1 MTHSFRLSIYLDFT
15 DSIDF
20 IGRYICSSVPSYPQM
35 KNDFMQTVNLLT
47 IKLQL
52 KVEGSNNLLSRLK
65 KKSLKKSYL
74 FFKTRFEVFFWRPI
88 LARGRFLESPGNF
101 SGPKSNILIE
111 KQRIR
116 VGILASKVLHFVSIT
131 DSFIM
136 LDTKLLKPLSCM

>member
-65 KKSLKKSYL
+65 KKKFKK
-74 FFKTRFEVFFWRPI
+74 I
-88 LARGRFLESPGNF
+88 LSFL
-101 SGPKSNILIE
+101 
-111 KQRIR
+111 
-116 VGILASKVLHFVSIT
+116 
-131 DSFIM
+131 
-136 LDTKLLKPLSCM
+136 